1 MSWEHYIA
9 RADIT
14 DNVIKIFID
23 KDEDSLDAYF
33 AETDSYLEDV
43 AEQLGVPTADIAVD
57 DEGLV
62 SPFIVKRFCIAYLC
76 MRVCQDKASTNN
88 VEVSPELDKY
98 YVKYDLY
105 KKEVI
110 DLRKQLTPEVLVANV
125 NSVGDRAEDQTSY
138 LFRS

>member
-1 MSWEHYIA
+1 MAWAHYIE

-23 KDEDSLDAYF
+23 KDEDSLDGYF
-33 AETDSYLEDV
+33 EETDNYLEDI
-43 AEQLGVPTADIAVD
+43 AQLLGVPTEDIAVD
-57 DEGLV
+57 GTGQV
-62 SPFIVKRFCIAYLC
+62 TPFIVKRFCIVFLC

-88 VEVSPELDKY
+88 VETSPELDKY

-105 KKEVI
+105 KKELVE
-110 DLRKQLTPEVLVANV
+110 LRKELTPEVLIANV
-125 NSVGDRAEDQTSY
+125 NSIADRASEQTSY